1 MNEKAL
7 KRSRLMYIFEAALE
21 YFISLLVA
29 GSFLAT
35 LTKEVGFSDG
45 LTGILSSVIS
55 LGCLF
60 QILSLMVRRKRM
72 KRFVIFFSIINQLL
86 FMFLY
91 VVPITNFSKNVKI
104 AIFCVLIFLAYL
116 IYNLVHPKKINWL
129 MSLVDDEKRG
139 SFTAN
144 KEIFSL
150 ISGIIFTFVMGTV
163 IDHFTESGNTRT
175 AFVISAIVIF
185 VIMVSHTLTMLFA
198 VEKETEQVKLKKFK
212 DVLFELVK
220 NKNVLRVMI
229 VFVLYNISTY
239 VSLPFYGTYQIGELN
254 LSLTFVAVIT
264 TGGSVARI
272 FVSKF
277 WGRYA
282 DENTFTKSIEKCFIV
297 MALSQV
303 CVIFAVPS
311 TGKVM
316 FALYYIL
323 NGIAMGGI
331 SSALINLI
339 FDYVAVED
347 RADSLAVS
355 QALAGVTGFLTT
367 IAVSP
372 LISYIQNNG
381 NKLFGLPIYAQ
392 QFVTIIALIF
402 IILAILYTRR
412 MGKKN

>member
-1 MNEKAL
+1 
-7 KRSRLMYIFEAALE
+7 
-21 YFISLLVA
+21 
-29 GSFLAT
+29 
-35 LTKEVGFSDG
+35 
-45 LTGILSSVIS
+45 
-55 LGCLF
+55 
-60 QILSLMVRRKRM
+60 
-72 KRFVIFFSIINQLL
+72 
-86 FMFLY
+86 
-91 VVPITNFSKNVKI
+91 
-104 AIFCVLIFLAYL
+104 
-116 IYNLVHPKKINWL
+116 

-139 SFTAN
+139 RFTAH

-163 IDHFTESGNTRT
+163 IDHFNESGDSRM
-175 AFVISAIVIF
+175 AFTVSAIVIF
-185 VIMVSHTLTMLFA
+185 VIMISHTLTMLFA

-212 DVLFELVK
+212 DVLVELVK
-220 NKNVLRVMI
+220 NKNVLRVMF

-254 LSLTFVAVIT
+254 LSLTFVAIIT
-264 TGGSVARI
+264 TGGSIARI

-392 QFVTIIALIF
+392 QLVTIIALIF
-402 IILAILYTRR
+402 MILAILYTRR
-412 MGKKN
+412 MGKKS